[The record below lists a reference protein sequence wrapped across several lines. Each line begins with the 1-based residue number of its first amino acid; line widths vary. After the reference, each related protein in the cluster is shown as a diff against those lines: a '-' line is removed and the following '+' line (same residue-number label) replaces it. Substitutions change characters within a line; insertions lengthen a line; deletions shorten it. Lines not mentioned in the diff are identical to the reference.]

1 MHKNGY
7 DFSRFVLPLKF
18 IEKNH
23 NHEIT
28 LDKAIEDQIKLEI
41 LISKLNYNYNPRSLK
56 KYKGKI
62 KVYNLQ
68 NNCLMREKIL
78 LVFLKGGLFR
88 IKVMYLK

>member
-28 LDKAIEDQIKLEI
+28 LDEAIEDQIKLEI

-68 NNCLMREKIL
+68 NNCWCERRYYWS
-78 LVFLKGGLFR
+78 F
-88 IKVMYLK
+88 

>member
-28 LDKAIEDQIKLEI
+28 LDEAIEDQIKLEI
-41 LISKLNYNYNPRSLK
+41 LISKQLQSKESK
-56 KYKGKI
+56 KIQGKNKGLQSSKELFDAREDITGLFKRGTFPYKGDVFKI
-62 KVYNLQ
+62 K
-68 NNCLMREKIL
+68 
-78 LVFLKGGLFR
+78 
-88 IKVMYLK
+88 